1 MERTSAQIRS
11 LHSRFRQAPLIRRP
25 LGSKQSSSQDRE
37 IRTRVASERAFRLYL
52 YSTTLLIIVLVGL
65 VLLGTVMLLVL
76 QHIWSIPH
84 WIQYVA
90 LTAVIAVAFVSSCY
104 LAARPARLQIND
116 HGVTIEQKEREAKTV
131 LWEDI
136 KKYAYYDELMLHSLK
151 VSLQSDATVS
161 IIDFKWND
169 NAGFQSFLEQFE
181 SGLNASRDRVVSDTV
196 EKSKTFYESRKK
208 VAITVALLAAYVC
221 LVAVLW
227 TRDAFSSWNP
237 VVVYYFWVVPVAFFA
252 KMLKAK

>member
-1 MERTSAQIRS
+1 MT
-11 LHSRFRQAPLIRRP
+11 
-25 LGSKQSSSQDRE
+25 K
-37 IRTRVASERAFRLYL
+37 TASERAFRLYL
-52 YSTTLLIIVLVGL
+52 YSTALLIIVLVGL

-76 QHIWSIPH
+76 QRIWSIPD

-104 LAARPARLQIND
+104 LAARPARLEIND
-116 HGVTIEQKEREAKTV
+116 RGVTIEQKKREAKTV

-136 KKYAYYDELMLHSLK
+136 KKYACYDELMLHSLK
-151 VSLQSDATVS
+151 VSLRSDETLS

-169 NAGFQSFLEQFE
+169 NAGLQSFLRQFE
-181 SGLNASRDRVVSDTV
+181 SGLNASCDRVATDTV

-208 VAITVALLAAYVC
+208 VAVTVALLVAYVC
-221 LVAVLW
+221 LVVAVLW
-227 TRDAFSSWNP
+227 TRDAFGSWNP
-237 VVVYYFWVVPVAFFA
+237 VVLYYFWVVPVAFFA

>member
-1 MERTSAQIRS
+1 MTKMI
-11 LHSRFRQAPLIRRP
+11 
-25 LGSKQSSSQDRE
+25 
-37 IRTRVASERAFRLYL
+37 SERAFRLYF
-52 YSTTLLIIVLVGL
+52 YSTALLIIVLVGL

-76 QHIWSIPH
+76 QRIWSIPD

-104 LAARPARLQIND
+104 MAARPARLEIND
-116 HGVTIEQKEREAKTV
+116 RGVTIEQKRREAKTV

-151 VSLQSDATVS
+151 VSLRSDETLS

-169 NAGFQSFLEQFE
+169 NAGLLFFLQQFE
-181 SGLNASRDRVVSDTV
+181 SGLNASRDRVAKDTL

-208 VAITVALLAAYVC
+208 VAITVALLVAYVC

-237 VVVYYFWVVPVAFFA
+237 VVVYYFWVVPGAFFA
-252 KMLKAK
+252 KMLRAK

>member
-1 MERTSAQIRS
+1 MT
-11 LHSRFRQAPLIRRP
+11 
-25 LGSKQSSSQDRE
+25 KM
-37 IRTRVASERAFRLYL
+37 VSERAFRLYL
-52 YSTTLLIIVLVGL
+52 YSTALLIIVLVGL

-76 QHIWSIPH
+76 QRIWSIPD

-104 LAARPARLQIND
+104 LAARPARLEIND
-116 HGVTIEQKEREAKTV
+116 RGVTIEQKKRGAKTV

-136 KKYAYYDELMLHSLK
+136 EKYACYDELMLHSLK
-151 VSLQSDATVS
+151 VSSLRNETLS

-169 NAGFQSFLEQFE
+169 NAGLQSFLQQFE
-181 SGLNASRDRVVSDTV
+181 SGLNASRDRVAKDTV

-208 VAITVALLAAYVC
+208 VAVTVALLVAYVC

-227 TRDAFSSWNP
+227 TRDAFGSWNP
-237 VVVYYFWVVPVAFFA
+237 VVLYYFWVVPVAFFA

>member
-1 MERTSAQIRS
+1 MT
-11 LHSRFRQAPLIRRP
+11 
-25 LGSKQSSSQDRE
+25 KM
-37 IRTRVASERAFRLYL
+37 VSERAFRLYL
-52 YSTTLLIIVLVGL
+52 YSTALLIIVLVGL

-76 QHIWSIPH
+76 QRIWSIPD

-104 LAARPARLQIND
+104 LAARPARLEIND
-116 HGVTIEQKEREAKTV
+116 RGVTIEQKKRGAKTV

-136 KKYAYYDELMLHSLK
+136 EKYACYDELMLHSLK
-151 VSLQSDATVS
+151 VSLRSDETLS

-169 NAGFQSFLEQFE
+169 NAGLQSFLQQFE
-181 SGLNASRDRVVSDTV
+181 SGLNASRDRVATDTV

-208 VAITVALLAAYVC
+208 VAVTVALLVAYVC

-227 TRDAFSSWNP
+227 TRDAFGSWNP
-237 VVVYYFWVVPVAFFA
+237 VVLYYFWAVPVAFFT

>member
-1 MERTSAQIRS
+1 M
-11 LHSRFRQAPLIRRP
+11 
-25 LGSKQSSSQDRE
+25 
-37 IRTRVASERAFRLYL
+37 ASERAFRLYL
-52 YSTTLLIIVLVGL
+52 YSTALLIIVLVGL

-76 QHIWSIPH
+76 QRIWSIPD

-104 LAARPARLQIND
+104 LAARPARLEIND
-116 HGVTIEQKEREAKTV
+116 RGVTIEQKKREAKTV

-151 VSLQSDATVS
+151 VSLRSDETLS

-169 NAGFQSFLEQFE
+169 NAGLQSFLQQFE
-181 SGLNASRDRVVSDTV
+181 SGLNASRDRVATDTV

-208 VAITVALLAAYVC
+208 VAVTVALLVAYVC

-227 TRDAFSSWNP
+227 TRDAFGSWNP
-237 VVVYYFWVVPVAFFA
+237 VVLYYFWVVPVAFFA